1 MNEKKRDRMQNQNK
15 KPIRN
20 DSVSNGKMSS
30 FVIESVLHIRCYDYV
45 NQLEILMQLCG
56 LHELEK

>member
-1 MNEKKRDRMQNQNK
+1 MQNQKK
-15 KPIRN
+15 KPIRS

-30 FVIESVLHIRCYDYV
+30 FVIESMLHIRCYDYV